1 MYAIVRT
8 GGKQVKVAPGDVLRI
23 ETPSGDVAKG
33 KEIRFSEI
41 VFVGGREDKESKK
54 KGTDAAGV
62 SVKATVLGPVKT
74 RKVLV
79 FKKKRTKQYRRTKG
93 HRQSMIEI
101 RIDAIE
107 G

>member
-23 ETPSGDVAKG
+23 ETPSGDVEKG
-33 KEIRFSEI
+33 KEIRLSEI
-41 VFVGGREDKESKK
+41 VFVGGREGK
-54 KGTDAAGV
+54 KGLDFDGV
-62 SVKATVLGPVKT
+62 SVKATVLGPIKT

-93 HRQSMIEI
+93 HRQSMIEV

>member
-23 ETPSGDVAKG
+23 ETPSGDVEKG
-33 KEIRFSEI
+33 KEITLSEI
-41 VFVGGREDKESKK
+41 VFVGGREGK
-54 KGTDAAGV
+54 KGTDASGV

-93 HRQSMIEI
+93 HRQSMIDI

>member
-1 MYAIVRT
+1 MYAIVRA
-8 GGKQVKVAPGDVLRI
+8 GGKQVKVAAGDVLRI
-23 ETPSGDVAKG
+23 ETPKGDVSKG
-33 KEIRFSEI
+33 KVIRLSEI
-41 VFVGGREDKESKK
+41 VFVGGHEGKDLKK
-54 KGTDAAGV
+54 TEGV

-101 RIDAIE
+101 RIDGIE
-107 G
+107 GT

>member
-23 ETPSGDVAKG
+23 EIPEGDVSKG
-33 KEIRFSEI
+33 KEIRFSELL
-41 VFVGGREDKESKK
+41 FVGGREGK
-54 KGTDAAGV
+54 KGTDFDGA

-93 HRQSMIEI
+93 HRQSMVEI
-101 RIDAIE
+101 RIDGIE
-107 G
+107 GA